1 MSLTLRILD
10 PRHDPEPDDWEHLRT
25 TAGQCVTWRY
35 DLLRAYAWAAQ
46 APLLLTVLSEDGVPV
61 GAVAASLRGVRPRR
75 GRYAGRRDAA
85 GLLDVHA
92 PANRSQKGW
101 WFTGDPAPRRRREL
115 LGGYLRGV
123 RRELGPGWRSVVWR
137 EVSPGEPE
145 QLPGRV
151 KVRLPTAPLA
161 KLATPWS
168 GIDDWYALL
177 DRARRDSL
185 RRRARSFAT
194 DPDLTIGVGP
204 ARDLVTAAEA
214 DDLRA
219 RNDLKHRSRLLPH
232 APLPLPYLE
241 ALVGGEEVV
250 AIAYR
255 DGDGD
260 LLGLSL
266 ILDHPAWP
274 VCLSWGARL
283 PEEGGRKHL
292 YFDGYVRM
300 VEWAIATGKT
310 GLVLGKGQAE
320 AKSDLGAA
328 LVPSAALAV
337 PL

>member
-1 MSLTLRILD
+1 MSLTLRTFD
-10 PRHDPEPDDWEHLRT
+10 PRHDPEPDGWERLRAA
-25 TAGQCVTWRY
+25 AGQSVTWRY

-46 APLLLTVLSEDGVPV
+46 APLLLTVLSRAGTPV

-75 GRYAGRRDAA
+75 GAYADGRDPA

-101 WFTGDPAPRRRREL
+101 WFTGDPTPGERREL
-115 LGGYLRGV
+115 LSGYLRGV
-123 RRELGPGWRSVVWR
+123 RRELGLGWRGVVWR

-145 QLPGRV
+145 HLPGRV
-151 KVRLPTAPLA
+151 KVSLPTEPLA
-161 KLATPWS
+161 RLATPWA
-168 GIDDWYALL
+168 GIEEWYALL

-185 RRRARSFAT
+185 RRRARSFAA
-194 DPDLTIGVGP
+194 DLSIRVGP
-204 ARDLVTAAEA
+204 ARDLVAPAEA
-214 DDLRA
+214 AGLRA
-219 RNDLKHRSRLLPH
+219 RNDLKHRSALFPV

-255 DGDGD
+255 DGGGT

-274 VCLSWGARL
+274 ICLSWGALL

-300 VEWAIATGKT
+300 VEWAIASGKT

-320 AKSDLGAA
+320 SKRALGAD